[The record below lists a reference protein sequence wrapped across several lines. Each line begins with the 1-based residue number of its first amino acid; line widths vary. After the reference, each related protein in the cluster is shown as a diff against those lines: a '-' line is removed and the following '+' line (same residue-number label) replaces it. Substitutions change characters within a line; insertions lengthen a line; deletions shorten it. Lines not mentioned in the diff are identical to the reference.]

1 MKLGVS
7 LATTAPLPRT
17 RSTNARIPSSTSGPV
32 SAVGVSS
39 TSLREPGGV
48 KKWVP
53 RNRRRKPSERPW
65 ATLARGSPEVLEL
78 TTAAGPAVFSTRAS
92 SSCLGSRRSTMASTT
107 QSASATRSKSSSKVP
122 RRMRSASRGLARAA
136 GRAASMR
143 SNPPSTA
150 SRSRSSRSTARPA
163 LAAWAAMAAPMVPAP
178 STATRRMS
186 LVKDAPPGRS
196 AFRGYARSGANP
208 AEGTPAMSER
218 NPASTDFY
226 RIDDLLTDGEREV
239 RDRVR
244 AFCDKEVTPVINDY
258 WERAEFPFELVP
270 KLAALNLAGGTIQGY
285 GCPGLSTV
293 ATGLVGMELGR
304 GDGSICTFF
313 GVHSGLAMTSIALLG
328 SEEQK
333 RRWLP
338 PMARMEQLGAF
349 GLTEPDHGSD
359 AVALE
364 TRARRDGDHWVL
376 DGAKRWIGNASFAD
390 LVIVWARDDDGKV
403 GGFVVEKGTPG
414 YAASVMSGKT
424 AKRAVWQAEITLD
437 GVRVPAGSRLANSR
451 GFGDTARVLTATRS
465 GVAWEAAGHAL
476 AAYEAALTYVREREQ
491 FGTPLASF
499 QLVQYRLAKMLA
511 EVTTMQLLCLRL
523 AQLTESGQ
531 MTAGMAS
538 LAKMHNAARARQVV
552 ADARD
557 VLGGNGIL
565 LENHVAR
572 HHADMEAVYTYE
584 GTDAIQSLIVGR
596 EITGESAFTSR

>member
-1 MKLGVS
+1 M
-7 LATTAPLPRT
+7 
-17 RSTNARIPSSTSGPV
+17 
-32 SAVGVSS
+32 
-39 TSLREPGGV
+39 
-48 KKWVP
+48 
-53 RNRRRKPSERPW
+53 SEQP
-65 ATLARGSPEVLEL
+65 
-78 TTAAGPAVFSTRAS
+78 
-92 SSCLGSRRSTMASTT
+92 
-107 QSASATRSKSSSKVP
+107 
-122 RRMRSASRGLARAA
+122 
-136 GRAASMR
+136 
-143 SNPPSTA
+143 
-150 SRSRSSRSTARPA
+150 
-163 LAAWAAMAAPMVPAP
+163 PAP
-178 STATRRMS
+178 
-186 LVKDAPPGRS
+186 
-196 AFRGYARSGANP
+196 
-208 AEGTPAMSER
+208 
-218 NPASTDFY
+218 TDFY
-226 RIDDLLTDGEREV
+226 RIDDLLTDAEREV

-244 AFCDKEVTPVINDY
+244 AFCDKEVTPIINDY

-270 KLAALNLAGGTIQGY
+270 KLAALNLAGGTIEGY
-285 GCPGLSTV
+285 GCPGLGTV

-313 GVHSGLAMTSIALLG
+313 GVHSGLAMTSINLLG

-338 PMARMEQLGAF
+338 AMARLDKIGAF
-349 GLTEPDHGSD
+349 GLTEPEHGSD

-364 TRARRDGDHWVL
+364 TRARRDGDAWVL

-403 GGFVVEKGTPG
+403 GGFVVEKGSPG
-414 YAASVMSGKT
+414 FAASVMTGKT

-437 GVRVPAGSRLANSR
+437 GVRVPADNRLAHSR
-451 GFGDTARVLTATRS
+451 GFGDTAKVLTATRY
-465 GVAWEAAGHAL
+465 GVAWEAVGHAL
-476 AAYEAALTYVREREQ
+476 AAYEAALAHVKERVQ

-499 QLVQYRLAKMLA
+499 QLVQSRLARMLA

-523 AQLTESGQ
+523 SQLAQAGQ
-531 MTAGMAS
+531 MTEGMAS
-538 LAKMHNAARARQVV
+538 LAKMNNASRARQVV